1 MKGSCGCVTSQHT
14 CQLILDFG
22 TMSVEAATLAE
33 AERLG
38 AAGGKKMK
46 WDSTY
51 LAIITQT
58 IRRIGEIFQK
68 S

>member
-1 MKGSCGCVTSQHT
+1 
-14 CQLILDFG
+14 
-22 TMSVEAATLAE
+22 MSVEAATLAE